1 MAMTPG
7 AAAQSSICS
16 EGDHIAFDPEQ
27 DTAASLTLLVCDDT
41 DSLREVHS
49 AYACLEKLIVSAD
62 PDDAEELNPTR
73 NELSA
78 LMRVVNEELSRRIE
92 SVDKAVQAM
101 RAAMVPSVFA
111 PSPSGS

>member
-1 MAMTPG
+1 MTPG